1 MIKNC
6 PPGVLCIDNLGG
18 FIILFIFIV
27 ILVYFKNKP
36 SVIEK
41 TQTIEIQNTEIDKHI
56 RQEPQIVNIPIN
68 IPTQGT
74 PAHYEQIGILT
85 NHNNDILPLY
95 GKQLYTNRSKWSYYS
110 MNNAYN
116 SVKLP
121 ISYKNKSCTSQY
133 GCEELMNGDKVYVEG
148 FNSIFEV
155 KIYEN
160 NTLNYIPYTI

>member
-56 RQEPQIVNIPIN
+56 RQEP
-68 IPTQGT
+68 
-74 PAHYEQIGILT
+74 
-85 NHNNDILPLY
+85 
-95 GKQLYTNRSKWSYYS
+95 
-110 MNNAYN
+110 
-116 SVKLP
+116 
-121 ISYKNKSCTSQY
+121 
-133 GCEELMNGDKVYVEG
+133 
-148 FNSIFEV
+148 
-155 KIYEN
+155 
-160 NTLNYIPYTI
+160 